1 MDLFRV
7 SGSQGLDNS
16 VWFWSMVER
25 RCFALNLLL
34 FGLIPYRMEFGS
46 KMENYTQMSNH
57 LAPQNLPNGAA
68 PTDGAV
74 LSQMASEPNAT

>member
-1 MDLFRV
+1 
-7 SGSQGLDNS
+7 
-16 VWFWSMVER
+16 
-25 RCFALNLLL
+25 LLL